1 MLFKVKLGSPRNK
14 LLLKFMEDPGTR
26 RAIDDAEL
34 EMYQDTRRTELY
46 KTKEEMYFTIDER
59 NSEADLS
66 EMGRKF
72 LNPSDPNF
80 FLVPDLITTNH
91 DIDSSTTLSAEEKLK
106 QKQAAQANYEEASQ
120 RIHNISQL
128 LRAYCVFEKDVHY
141 VVQENKVIIV
151 DEYTGRLMPGRRW
164 SDGLHQAVEAKEGV
178 QIDRETQTL
187 ATITIQNYF
196 RLYEK
201 LAGMTGTAETE
212 ANEFKDIYRLGVV
225 VIPTNRA
232 CVRKDADDLIFKT
245 RREKLNALIEE
256 IKKRNAAGQPM
267 LVGTA
272 SVESSEI
279 ISRMLRRENIPHN
292 VLNAKYH
299 QQEAE
304 IVARAGERGAV
315 TIATNMAGR
324 GTDIKLSPGVPELG
338 GLHVVGTE
346 RHESRRIDRQLRG
359 RCARQ
364 GDPGSSQFYISF
376 EDDLMRNFGDSRRI
390 AGLMTKLGMEDNEGL
405 QHPWLNR
412 SVETAQKRVEQR
424 NYQIRKHTLQ
434 YDDVMNQQRTVIY
447 SWRTEILTTEDP
459 RKEVFETVDEK
470 IAAEVE
476 AKAGTDPVDLD
487 GLVHWANTAMPLGLQ
502 KEDLQNAGGKD
513 QWKELLKQR
522 VRESYDLKV
531 KFENPEA
538 VKALERYVLLGAI
551 DRLWQEHLYAMDGLR
566 TSINLRAYGQKDPL
580 IEYKREAYGMFEEL
594 MERIKGEVVLNL
606 FRSASSLSA
615 FEHFLAALPQRTG
628 RGELPVQA
636 QAQPTEGSLSMGGG
650 QAGAVEEAL
659 APLKRQG
666 PKLGRNDPCPLDPGK
681 KFKNC
686 CGASG
691 SKVCFKVGA

>member
-1 MLFKVKLGSPRNK
+1 QAKARVEAGDLPGAGRLLFKVKLGSPRNK

-72 LNPSDPNF
+72 LNPADPNF
-80 FLVPDLITTNH
+80 FLVPDLITINH
-91 DIDSSTTLSAEEKLK
+91 DIDANASLPAEEKLR

-128 LRAYCVFEKDVHY
+128 LRAYCVFEQDVHY

-212 ANEFKDIYRLGVV
+212 ANEFKD
-225 VIPTNRA
+225 
-232 CVRKDADDLIFKT
+232 ADDLIFKT
-245 RREKLNALIEE
+245 RREKLAALIEE
-256 IKKRNAAGQPM
+256 IKRRNAAGQPL

-279 ISRMLRRENIPHN
+279 ISRMLRRDNIPHN

-338 GLHVVGTE
+338 GLHVIGTE

-447 SWRTEILTTEDP
+447 SWRTDILTTEDP
-459 RKEVFETVDEK
+459 RKEVFETVEER
-470 IAAEVE
+470 IAGEVE
-476 AKAGTDPVDLD
+476 ARAGADPVDLD

-502 KEDLQNAGGKD
+502 REDFSGAGRKEE
-513 QWKELLKQR
+513 WKELLRRR
-522 VRESYDLKV
+522 VREAYELKV
-531 KFENPEA
+531 KFENPDA
-538 VKALERYVLLGAI
+538 VKALER
-551 DRLWQEHLYAMDGLR
+551 
-566 TSINLRAYGQKDPL
+566 
-580 IEYKREAYGMFEEL
+580 
-594 MERIKGEVVLNL
+594 
-606 FRSASSLSA
+606 
-615 FEHFLAALPQRTG
+615 
-628 RGELPVQA
+628 
-636 QAQPTEGSLSMGGG
+636 
-650 QAGAVEEAL
+650 
-659 APLKRQG
+659 
-666 PKLGRNDPCPLDPGK
+666 
-681 KFKNC
+681 
-686 CGASG
+686 
-691 SKVCFKVGA
+691 

>member
-1 MLFKVKLGSPRNK
+1 
-14 LLLKFMEDPGTR
+14 
-26 RAIDDAEL
+26 
-34 EMYQDTRRTELY
+34 
-46 KTKEEMYFTIDER
+46 
-59 NSEADLS
+59 
-66 EMGRKF
+66 
-72 LNPSDPNF
+72 
-80 FLVPDLITTNH
+80 
-91 DIDSSTTLSAEEKLK
+91 
-106 QKQAAQANYEEASQ
+106 
-120 RIHNISQL
+120 
-128 LRAYCVFEKDVHY
+128 
-141 VVQENKVIIV
+141 
-151 DEYTGRLMPGRRW
+151 
-164 SDGLHQAVEAKEGV
+164 
-178 QIDRETQTL
+178 
-187 ATITIQNYF
+187 
-196 RLYEK
+196 
-201 LAGMTGTAETE
+201 
-212 ANEFKDIYRLGVV
+212 
-225 VIPTNRA
+225 
-232 CVRKDADDLIFKT
+232 
-245 RREKLNALIEE
+245 
-256 IKKRNAAGQPM
+256 
-267 LVGTA
+267 
-272 SVESSEI
+272 
-279 ISRMLRRENIPHN
+279 
-292 VLNAKYH
+292 
-299 QQEAE
+299 
-304 IVARAGERGAV
+304 V
-315 TIATNMAGR
+315 TSATNMAGR

-447 SWRTEILTTEDP
+447 SWRTDILTTEDP
-459 RKEVFETVDEK
+459 RKEVFETVDER
-470 IAAEVE
+470 IGAEVE
-476 AKAGTDPVDLD
+476 ARAGTDPVDLD

-502 KEDLQNAGGKD
+502 KEDFHQAGGKD
-513 QWKELLKQR
+513 GWKDLLQQR
-522 VRESYDLKV
+522 VRAAYELKV

-551 DRLWQEHLYAMDGLR
+551 DPLWQEHLYAMDGLR

-628 RGELPVQA
+628 RGELPVQT
-636 QAQPTEGSLSMGGG
+636 QAQPTEGSISMGGG
-650 QAGAVEEAL
+650 GHGTAVEEAL
-659 APLKRQG
+659 APMKRQG
-666 PKLGRNDPCPLDPGK
+666 PKLGRNDPCPLDPNK

-691 SKVCFKVGA
+691 SKVCFKVAA